1 MTSAAHCQA
10 PSPATTWLGRTGT
23 GRRCRTCVLAVDGVR
38 PGVARAAATCCE
50 SCGAPSAAF
59 LAFASSTH
67 GDSQVLNLR
76 KPVGG
81 WAWRIHVLSATSTA
95 TNQNAWIDVMKQT
108 LGQPQYA
115 PLNLV
120 DVVYGNDDDQ
130 TSQQQVQG
138 LLQSYPNLQVIV
150 SPPTVGIAAAAKV
163 LTDTGNSGVV
173 KLTGLGTP
181 NSLRACVQDGTIK
194 EFALWNVKNL
204 GYLTYYV
211 AAELVQREITGTP
224 GEKFSVPT
232 PGRLHH
238 WRQQRHPAGAAP
250 GLRQQQHRP
259 VQVLTVV
266 SFATPRRSSSTRSRS
281 QRPLARARLSP
292 G

>member
-1 MTSAAHCQA
+1 MKCETSIQGAAPNPSRCSSNSRGSVTGAKSTVGSRQSSCLLLNRARQAQVRPHRQAAPMTSAAHCQA

-138 LLQSYPNLQVIV
+138 LLQSYPNLH
-150 SPPTVGIAAAAKV
+150 
-163 LTDTGNSGVV
+163 
-173 KLTGLGTP
+173 
-181 NSLRACVQDGTIK
+181 
-194 EFALWNVKNL
+194 
-204 GYLTYYV
+204 YV